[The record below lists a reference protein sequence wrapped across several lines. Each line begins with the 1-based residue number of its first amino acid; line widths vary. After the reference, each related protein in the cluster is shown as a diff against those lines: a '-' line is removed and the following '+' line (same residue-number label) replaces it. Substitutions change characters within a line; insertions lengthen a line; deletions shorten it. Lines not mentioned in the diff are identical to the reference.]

1 LFNFAS
7 MNGGNYNEKQLKI
20 ISTAETL
27 FSDKGYD
34 GTSVRDIAD
43 HAHVNVAM
51 ISYYF
56 GSKEKLMQAIFEQ
69 RTETLSTQIET
80 LLKDDKITAF
90 EKIEIV
96 IDDYVSRAVKKHKFF
111 KLMICEQMLE
121 KNITIN
127 HLLKRLKTKNL
138 ELISKLI
145 HDGQQKKVFKK
156 GIDVAL
162 LMNTLMGTSMQTFTN
177 ADFYRQHYGM
187 EDKSTEDYHGF
198 LQKKLSKHIKEL
210 FKAIIMI

>member
-1 LFNFAS
+1 
-7 MNGGNYNEKQLKI
+7 MKVENYSEKQLKI
-20 ISTAETL
+20 ISAAETL

-69 RTETLSTQIET
+69 RTEILSMKVET
-80 LLKDDKITAF
+80 LLRDDTMTPF
-90 EKIEIV
+90 ERIEIV
-96 IDDYVSRAVKKHKFF
+96 IEDYIERAVTKHKFF
-111 KLMICEQMLE
+111 KLMFCEQILE
-121 KNITIN
+121 KNTTIN

-138 ELISKLI
+138 ELIEKLI
-145 HDGQQKKVFKK
+145 HDGQRKKVFRKN
-156 GIDVAL
+156 IDVAL
-162 LMNTLMGTSMQTFTN
+162 LMNTLMGTSMQTFIS
-177 ADFYRQHYGM
+177 ADFYRQYYNM
-187 EDKSTEDYHGF
+187 EDKSVEEYHEA
-198 LQKKLSKHIKEL
+198 LQQKLSKHIKEV